1 MNMKDANQRSEPAH
15 EGAKNLREMFP
26 RIEGYY
32 SPKVIGEVNDVF
44 VKIAKIN
51 GDDVPWHTHANED
64 ELFYMVKG
72 SLEMEI
78 EGQVPFT
85 LHEGELFIVKQGL
98 EHRVTSKDE
107 CWILLI
113 ENKSTEHTGGVQSS
127 ITKSIDE
134 QL

>member
-1 MNMKDANQRSEPAH
+1 MNDANRKPDFSH
-15 EGAKNLREMFP
+15 DGANNLRKMFP
-26 RIEGYY
+26 LIEGYH
-32 SPKVIGEVNDVF
+32 SPRVIGEVNDVF
-44 VKIAKIN
+44 VKITKVK

-72 SLEMEI
+72 CLEMEI
-78 EGQVPFT
+78 DEHDPFT
-85 LHEGELFIVKQGL
+85 LQEGELFIVKKGL
-98 EHRVTSKDE
+98 QHRVSSEDE

-113 ENKSTEHTGGVQSS
+113 EHKSTEHTGGVQSS